1 MHSGA
6 ARILI
11 AEDNDADVFLVKT
24 SLEEAGFVFDLRV
37 ASDGEAV
44 LRLVDQAD
52 ADAPAGW
59 CPEIIILDLNL
70 PRYSGE
76 EILDKFHRS
85 PRFRAVPVIVFTSSD
100 SPRDREGVAKLGVA
114 EYFRKPQHFEEFMEL
129 GRIVKRVLRRDSDST

>member
-1 MHSGA
+1 MNSTA

-11 AEDNDADVFLVKT
+11 AEDNDADVFLVRT

-37 ASDGEAV
+37 ASDGEEV

-52 ADAPAGW
+52 ASSGGW

-76 EILDKFHRS
+76 EILYRFHGS
-85 PRFRAVPVIVFTSSD
+85 PRFRGVPVIVFTSSD
-100 SPRDREGVAKLGVA
+100 SPRDREGAAKLGVT

-129 GRIVKRVLRRDSDST
+129 GKIVKRVLKRDLDNT